1 MIKQNGVTIVIRNR
15 LAELL
20 AERNLK
26 ISRVAAQLPNLSR
39 NTITSTASNNGK
51 MVQLETIDT
60 LCQYLQIEPSDF
72 FEYLPFNINFDITIT
87 KNTAMFSDA
96 TRSVVYLKKRDIEF
110 DLYIKVE
117 SVTVKKSIF
126 GFSGFNDGGYYGDPM
141 LINLIKDEND
151 NSSFSEFWHKSITP
165 GFQTIIWNSLKSD
178 LTTSI
183 NNSLNERLAY
193 DDFSFSLSSNNLRL
207 DADFKS
213 DLPDSIDWNSNEL
226 PF

>member
-1 MIKQNGVTIVIRNR
+1 MIRNR

-207 DADFKS
+207 DTDFKS

>member
-207 DADFKS
+207 DTDFKS

>member
-1 MIKQNGVTIVIRNR
+1 LIKQNGVTIVIRNR

-207 DADFKS
+207 DTDFKS